1 MNSPIQNHLDDQEH
15 QNKILILLDLNHS
28 LKYQQQK
35 WQMLNKIILE
45 AIRIFV
51 TVFYATNVLSQFD
64 KFQLSDSKKFKCS
77 LL

>member
-28 LKYQQQK
+28 LKDQQQG
-35 WQMLNKIILE
+35 WQMLNEIILE
-45 AIRIFV
+45 AISIFV
-51 TVFYATNVLSQFD
+51 TVFYATSVLSQFE
-64 KFQLSDSKKFKCS
+64 KKLSDSKKFKCS